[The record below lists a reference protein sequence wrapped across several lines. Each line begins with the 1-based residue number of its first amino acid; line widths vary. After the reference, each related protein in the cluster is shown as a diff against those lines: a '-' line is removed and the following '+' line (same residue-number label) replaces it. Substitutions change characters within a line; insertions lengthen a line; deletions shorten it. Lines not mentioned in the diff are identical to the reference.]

1 MVRNL
6 DSEKLQQDSQTSQP
20 GFIQMKK
27 FHFVILL
34 FVMVF
39 LSAGITAF
47 ALTFGDEKAVAV
59 KSEREEFS
67 KLYAAFDSIK
77 SSYYKDVDD
86 IALINGAIDGMVE
99 ALGDPYSDYMNE
111 EEAESF
117 YQGISSSFEGI
128 GAEIGKKGKDIVIV
142 APLKGSP
149 AEKAGLKP
157 DDKIL
162 SVDGKNLQGMSTTEA
177 VKLIRGKKGTKVTLE
192 IERPG
197 VDGSFTLTIV
207 RDEIPIRTVYGEL
220 GEDGIAVVQITSFAQ
235 NTANE
240 LKQTLNDF
248 KEKGM
253 RGLVI
258 DLRQNPGGILTQA
271 EEISSLF
278 VPEGK
283 IIYKIEN
290 RLGKIKEVRSGKS
303 EKYDIP
309 LVVVIDKGS
318 ASASEIFAAAV
329 RESAGVPLV
338 GERTFG
344 KGTAQR
350 GYEFEDGSY
359 LKFTTEKWL
368 TPQGNWVHNKGITP
382 DYEVSLPDYA
392 HLSII
397 NPDEEWKIGTSSAQV
412 KSAQQMLKVL
422 GFDTGREDG
431 FFDEQTKKAVKKFQ
445 KSMDLEADGILTG
458 ETSQKLMEKIREKI
472 EENDTQLQKA
482 IEILK
487 ENI

>member
-1 MVRNL
+1 MPL
-6 DSEKLQQDSQTSQP
+6 LSETKS
-20 GFIQMKK
+20 G
-27 FHFVILL
+27 
-34 FVMVF
+34 
-39 LSAGITAF
+39 G
-47 ALTFGDEKAVAV
+47 V

-220 GEDGIAVVQITSFAQ
+220 GEDGIVVVQITSFAQ

-445 KSMDLEADGILTG
+445 KSVDLEADGILTG

-487 ENI
+487 ENL